1 MFEKLFIFLF
11 VFFSGCFLYAQDNK
25 LSLSEENGSKLNV
38 LYRHNV
44 SGKVYVT
51 PRGSGLMFRQ
61 GRHVTDKT
69 RSFYEIDIQN
79 LKHPKEI
86 KSQGISE
93 EKKRFVYGKINSVFL
108 LRGGVGLQHVIFNK
122 GDIKAVEVRYSY
134 SLGPTIAFAKP
145 YYIRVYKSNTPGLR
159 NQTTL
164 VKFDTESFSGD
175 SNVVV
180 GRAAYST
187 GVNEMKFYPGVNAKF
202 NLSFEYAPYTNL
214 IRAIETGLSLDYF
227 PKALPIMA
235 RNPAENFVLTFH
247 LGFVFGTKWY

>member
-1 MFEKLFIFLF
+1 MLKKSFFILSF
-11 VFFSGCFLYAQDNK
+11 VLVTSMMKAQDTKNPVA
-25 LSLSEENGSKLNV
+25 LENGTTLNV
-38 LYRHNV
+38 LYRHDV

-51 PRGSGLMFRQ
+51 PRGFGLLFRN

-69 RSFYEIDIQN
+69 RSYYEIDIQT
-79 LKHPKEI
+79 LKHPKEV

-93 EKKRFVYGKINSVFL
+93 DKKRFVYGKINSVFL
-108 LRGGVGLQHVIFNK
+108 LRGGLGLQKVIFHK

-134 SLGPTIAFAKP
+134 SIGPTLAFAKP
-145 YYIRVYKSNTPGLR
+145 YYVQVYKNNVPGLR

-175 SNVVV
+175 SSLVV
-180 GRAAYST
+180 GRAPYSSGT
-187 GVNEMKFYPGVNAKF
+187 KEMAFYPGVNAKF

-214 IRAIETGLSLDYF
+214 IRAIETGISLDYF

-235 RNPAENFVLTFH
+235 RNPAENFILTLH